1 MNRDNLT
8 KALVALI
15 VLVVV
20 NFNPCSG
27 GLATLGRFGGV
38 SVAFAQNGGG
48 AKDQPVLVLT
58 GDPDE
63 AAKRAKA
70 AFSAQ
75 DVYFRSPERNQVL
88 DQVWVLGAELR
99 TCPRSSLNFGDFAT
113 RLQGVEV
120 SIDNMDT
127 DDAVRQFVQLDEALP
142 CLTSAIRGEHLW
154 RYYMLQGAA
163 ADYAGNSGTAAV
175 AMMRAVAVLP
185 GQPMDPSYSPTLQSA
200 YAESRSKLL
209 AQPRA
214 LLVAAKKPLEESG
227 AVVLDGVHIGDA
239 ITEVMPGDHLLQ
251 VRDRSGAWRGGAMHI
266 RGDEVIAVG
275 APEDLPMALKLLQPI
290 SQKKLA
296 QWISDAIKVKTTKVV
311 IHDGGK
317 ELVVLGE
324 GVSFRRGRRLAEN
337 APAFTFALGVG
348 YQRAEVGNYL
358 AWSAE
363 GSFKLWKSVRLTIAA
378 RPSVSEPVIH
388 PATGEYLG
396 RMWLFTFAAGPALR
410 LEVPPAAVQLGL
422 NIQLAPNPDG
432 TNGPRFLVGVLAT
445 VGVDLQLGKS
455 PLFFRPQVE
464 AGVLNRYFTL
474 RGLAMIGVRTG
485 TPVNPNAD

>member
-15 VLVVV
+15 VLVVM
-20 NFNPCSG
+20 NFNPCPGS
-27 GLATLGRFGGV
+27 TVLGRVGGV

-48 AKDQPVLVLT
+48 AKDTPVLILT
-58 GDPDE
+58 GDPNE
-63 AAKRAKA
+63 AAMRAKA

-75 DVYFRSPERNQVL
+75 DVYIRTLEQGSKL
-88 DQVWVLGAELR
+88 DQVWVLGAEMR
-99 TCPRSSLNFGDFAT
+99 TCPLSSLYFGDFAS
-113 RLQGVEV
+113 RLQAIEL

-127 DDAVRQFVQLDEALP
+127 DDPVRQFMQLDEALP
-142 CLTSAIRGEHLW
+142 CLTSAIRGEQLW
-154 RYYMLQGAA
+154 RYFVLQGVA
-163 ADYAGNSGTAAV
+163 ADYAGNSGKASI
-175 AMMRAVAVLP
+175 AMMRAIAVLP
-185 GQPMDPSYSPTLQSA
+185 GQPMDPSYPPALQQA
-200 YAESRSKLL
+200 YAESRTKLL
-209 AQPRA
+209 IQPRA
-214 LLVAAKKPLEESG
+214 ILVTVKKPLEEPG
-227 AVVLDGVHIGDA
+227 AVVLDGVHIGDT
-239 ITEVMPGDHLLQ
+239 ITEVLPGDHLVQ
-251 VRDRSGAWRGGAMHI
+251 VRDRSGAWRGATLRI

-275 APEDLPMALKLLQPI
+275 APEDLPVALKLLEPM

-296 QWISDAIKVKTTKVV
+296 AWISDAIKVKTTKVV

-337 APAFTFALGVG
+337 APAFTFAVGVG

-358 AWSAE
+358 GWSVE
-363 GSFKLWKSVRLTIAA
+363 GSIRLWKSVRLTIAA

-410 LEVPPAAVQLGL
+410 LEVPPAAVLLGL
-422 NIQLAPNPDG
+422 NLQMAPNPDG
-432 TNGPRFLVGVLAT
+432 TNGPRFLVGVLGT
-445 VGVDLQLGKS
+445 VGVDVQLGKS

-464 AGVLNRYFTL
+464 AGVLNRYFTV
-474 RGLAMIGVRTG
+474 RGLAMLGVRTG
-485 TPVNPNAD
+485 KPVNTNAD